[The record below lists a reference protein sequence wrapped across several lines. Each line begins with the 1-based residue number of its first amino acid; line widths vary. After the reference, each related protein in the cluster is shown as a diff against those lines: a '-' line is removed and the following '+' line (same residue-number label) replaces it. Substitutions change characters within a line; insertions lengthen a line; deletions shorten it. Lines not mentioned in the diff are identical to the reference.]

1 MTSRL
6 RRTSFD
12 IEVDLVDRIVQVR
25 IVGSMTKEN
34 TKILTSTAL
43 HLLHLYGLRN
53 YLYDVTY
60 ADKHYSQVD
69 SRAVWSHMAKAH
81 KRMLA
86 KLRIARVDTHGKPS
100 EEALA
105 EEIAR
110 SRGVSAF
117 RAFNS
122 KHRAHAWLASLLDEY
137 ER

>member
-6 RRTSFD
+6 KRTSFD
-12 IEVDLVDRIVQVR
+12 IEVDLIDRIVQVR

-43 HLLHLYGLRN
+43 HLLSLYGLRN

-60 ADKHYSQVD
+60 ADRHYSQLD
-69 SRAVWSHMAKAH
+69 TRAVWAHMAKSH
-81 KRMLA
+81 KRMLGE
-86 KLRIARVDTHGKPS
+86 LRIARVDIHGRPS
-100 EEALA
+100 EEAMA

-117 RAFNS
+117 RSFNS
-122 KHRAHAWLASLLDEY
+122 RHRAHAWLASLLDEY
-137 ER
+137 EK